1 MRSYLYFE
9 ITGRLKW
16 AGVQDRKVEKM
27 IFETHGHYDDEQFDE
42 DREQLISE
50 FLEKD
55 IDKVMNVGADMQSS
69 RNSVELAGKY
79 PHFYAAVG
87 VHPSEVGDLTED
99 DMQALKQMTL
109 ENPKVKAIGE
119 IGLDYHFDD
128 DPPRDVQKKWFIRQ
142 LELAQELGMPI
153 IIHSRDAASDTMEI
167 LKDMDGGRNGGV
179 IHCYSYSVEQARE
192 YIKMGFHIGVGG
204 VVTFKNSR
212 KLQEVVEDIPLEKIV
227 LETDSPYMAPV
238 PFRGTRNSA
247 LNIPYIAEKIA
258 EIKGV
263 PVEKVYETTY
273 ANAMEMY
280 KM

>member
-1 MRSYLYFE
+1 MSVFE
-9 ITGRLKW
+9 ITGRLKQ

-42 DREQLISE
+42 DRERLIAE

-153 IIHSRDAASDTMEI
+153 TIHSRDAASDTMEI

-179 IHCYSYSVEQARE
+179 IHCYSYSREQARE

-212 KLQEVVEDIPLEKIV
+212 RLQEVVEDIPLEKIV

-263 PVEKVYETTY
+263 PVQKVYDQTY
-273 ANAMEMY
+273 ANALKMY

>member
-1 MRSYLYFE
+1 MSVFE
-9 ITGRLKW
+9 ITGRLKQ

-42 DREQLISE
+42 DRERLIAE

-69 RNSVELAGKY
+69 RNSVELARKY

-179 IHCYSYSVEQARE
+179 IHCYSYSREQARE

-212 KLQEVVEDIPLEKIV
+212 RLQEVVEDIPLEKIV

-263 PVEKVYETTY
+263 PVQKVYDQTY
-273 ANAMEMY
+273 ANALKMY